1 MKGTNYAVPTMQ
13 FQCSACNAR
22 FQHCAATWVKI
33 THSYSWMEMKTLCS
47 YSVDM
52 LGSEDILV
60 LLADRVTTSGQLSK
74 VSPFY

>member
-1 MKGTNYAVPTMQ
+1 
-13 FQCSACNAR
+13 
-22 FQHCAATWVKI
+22 
-33 THSYSWMEMKTLCS
+33 MEMKTLCS